1 MTNDNRRSEFRVT
14 DRAALFVEVRA
25 AAPDGSEPA
34 EIVACSGLDMS
45 ANGLQLQVD
54 RALPVGA
61 ILRLGAD
68 VDGQPPLY
76 VVGEVRWCRAEQGRH
91 AIGFLLFDSDGTDI
105 VAWKH
110 FIADR
115 LLRQDW

>member
-1 MTNDNRRSEFRVT
+1 MSANRRSEFRLN

-25 AAPDGSEPA
+25 ASPDGSTPA
-34 EIVACSGLDMS
+34 EILACSGLDMS

-54 RALPVGA
+54 RPLPAGA

-68 VDGQPPLY
+68 MGQDQPAMY
-76 VVGEVRWCRAEQGRH
+76 VVGEVRWCRPEGDGY

-105 VAWKH
+105 VAWKQ
-110 FIADR
+110 FIASR
-115 LLRQDW
+115 LAD

>member
-1 MTNDNRRSEFRVT
+1 MNTDNRRSELRVN

-25 AAPDGSEPA
+25 ASPDGNQPA
-34 EIVACSGLDMS
+34 EIVACSGLDLS

-68 VDGQPPLY
+68 LGPGQPPLY
-76 VVGEVRWCRAEQGRH
+76 VVGEVRWCRAEHGGH
-91 AIGFLLFDSDGTDI
+91 SIGFLLFDSDGTDI

-115 LLRQDW
+115 LLRQD